1 MLYNE
6 TTAIVLS
13 VILIFIICTIIVC
26 CCRIWY
32 DLLGCAES
40 GPCACAMGACACAH
54 DESVRA
60 RDGRACSDRLG
71 AGGAG
76 MISEDAEE
84 SLGAQ
89 CVCADRDAEKVSWGL
104 GYASHM
110 CGSDA
115 SHVGYLLKHQDEV

>member
-6 TTAIVLS
+6 TTAVVLS

-40 GPCACAMGACACAH
+40 GPCACAVSPRAGEEGA
-54 DESVRA
+54 RA
-60 RDGRACSDRLG
+60 RRGRACAEGFAREG
-71 AGGAG
+71 G

-84 SLGAQ
+84 SLGVGEGCRRLH
-89 CVCADRDAEKVSWGL
+89 CVCAVRDAEKVRLW
-104 GYASHM
+104 
-110 CGSDA
+110 
-115 SHVGYLLKHQDEV
+115 